1 MTFKKIAICMLIAA
15 VMIGAVSCKKNT
27 PASEKSEQKN
37 NKSADINVTEE
48 NFRDFPVSDESIFG
62 FDVVDGGLEIGGC
75 KKDVADK
82 VIVVPEKINGK
93 RVVSIGF
100 GAFSQ
105 LENVEAIVLPDS
117 IERIGE
123 GAFTNCD
130 NLQFVYLG
138 KGLKSTGNMTFNM
151 CKAIKKIE
159 LPEGMT
165 SMNGIFAFNCPSL
178 EVIIVPATAEDVGD
192 GIVSSKDF
200 HGVIRTPAGSAA
212 ERYALEHDIK
222 VENY

>member
-1 MTFKKIAICMLIAA
+1 MTFKKLAICMLIAA

-27 PASEKSEQKN
+27 PASERSEQKN

-82 VIVVPEKINGK
+82 VIVVPETINGK

-105 LENVEAIVLPDS
+105 LENVEAILVTLSD
-117 IERIGE
+117 I
-123 GAFTNCD
+123 
-130 NLQFVYLG
+130 L
-138 KGLKSTGNMTFNM
+138 
-151 CKAIKKIE
+151 
-159 LPEGMT
+159 
-165 SMNGIFAFNCPSL
+165 IF
-178 EVIIVPATAEDVGD
+178 
-192 GIVSSKDF
+192 
-200 HGVIRTPAGSAA
+200 
-212 ERYALEHDIK
+212 
-222 VENY
+222 